1 MFRFN
6 LRLLDIFCKNIK
18 TFSLK
23 PSPKCDHFIQ
33 RQIQTSNYFFKKK
46 ETLIDAIKPIT
57 KIIETNIKVVALN
70 SPTIVKK
77 ELRKAKQDKI
87 ETKEIKPLKS
97 VVKPENK
104 NKIKKSISV

>member
-1 MFRFN
+1 MSEEQISPSLQSIIVDCQKSFN
-6 LRLLDIFCKNIK
+6 E
-18 TFSLK
+18 S
-23 PSPKCDHFIQ
+23 CDSKFIN
-33 RQIQTSNYFFKKK
+33 QTRRVN
-46 ETLIDAIKPIT
+46 
-57 KIIETNIKVVALN
+57 KVVALN